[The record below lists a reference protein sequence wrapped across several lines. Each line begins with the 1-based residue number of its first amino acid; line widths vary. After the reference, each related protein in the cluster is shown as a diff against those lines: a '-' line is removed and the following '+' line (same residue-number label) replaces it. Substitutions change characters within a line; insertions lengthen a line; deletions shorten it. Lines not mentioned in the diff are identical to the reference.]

1 VSFGTQDSEEGY
13 VSQCPLLIPQRFLV
27 LHSRDH
33 METDSKILGRSASP
47 SSGAH
52 EDLGIAFP
60 FLITHILRK
69 KGIKGTAADGPIT
82 KSPHFGQIQWNQ
94 SCSYMPRVAQLTH
107 INKQS

>member
-60 FLITHILRK
+60 FSHHSHSEKERDQRHCS
-69 KGIKGTAADGPIT
+69 GWAD
-82 KSPHFGQIQWNQ
+82 H
-94 SCSYMPRVAQLTH
+94 
-107 INKQS
+107 